1 MNALK
6 VSVTTPYGM
15 IFDGEADYVA
25 LPGAEGEFGVM
36 SGHSDMLALLK
47 TGVIELNHN
56 KSKELVAINWGYAK
70 VQGNQVDILIDRAVL
85 IDKNSSQMS
94 KAMENAKKLLEEA
107 SSDKIAFSS
116 VVSKIDSITK
126 G

>member
-15 IFDGEADYVA
+15 IFNGEADYIA
-25 LPGAEGEFGVM
+25 LPGADGEFGIM
-36 SGHSDMLALLK
+36 AGHSDMLALLK
-47 TGVIELNHN
+47 AGVIELNYN
-56 KSKELVAINWGYAK
+56 KNKELVAINWGYAK
-70 VQGNQVDILIDRAVL
+70 VQENQVDILIDKAIL
-85 IDKNSSQMS
+85 INSDSSQMS
-94 KAMENAKKLLEEA
+94 KAMESAKKLLEEA

-116 VVSKIDSITK
+116 VVSKIDSMTK